1 MNEEQK
7 PINVSTLLAFVV
19 LIAMVVLLP
28 AYWEWIGFT
37 TAEEPEPDPVT
48 TTQAVIPPEEFPTG
62 FDPQEAAT
70 LSEREITTADTATGL
85 FLQKTSWTEEY
96 LTVTTPH
103 LEAVFST
110 RGARLVR
117 LLLLD
122 YQYNDDDRHGQP
134 IVLLDSTDDAGPRFR
149 FYQDAVDLTTVPF
162 VTDQSSIVLTAG
174 DSTDIRF
181 TVPTRDGSEWTVTYT
196 FVADRHDFRT
206 HLTIPEPWRAGL
218 ERELHFGWTGGIA
231 PTEPDVEDDNGKF
244 AAVALMGRDLET
256 IGDID
261 DAGRNFSGLTHWAA
275 VRTKYFVCAT
285 IPEEEGAGFR
295 VEGREEPLFFEGE
308 TLLLKQFSAFVRT
321 DLRAGAPIDVS
332 YTLYTGPIDYDVLK
346 EYGVG
351 LDEMVDL
358 GWRWVV
364 RPFSL
369 VILWLFQTLH
379 SVIPNYGLVIIVFS
393 LLIKT
398 VFHPL
403 TKKQMRSM
411 HRMQEMQPRL
421 AKLKERYGKD
431 AQRMNKETMKLYK
444 DAGINPLGGCLPL
457 LPQMPIFYALFQVF
471 QTSIEL
477 RGAYFFGWLTDL
489 SQKDP
494 YYILPIIMA
503 LSMFVQQKL
512 SMKDPKQK
520 MLVYMMP
527 VLFGF
532 LFRNFPAGL
541 TLYWTCYNISSVI
554 EQVWLIS
561 HPSSEEPK
569 GDGEVGSGKV
579 EKTTEKPK
587 SKPARRSRKRK

>member
-7 PINVSTLLAFVV
+7 PINLNTLLAFVA

-37 TAEEPEPDPVT
+37 TAEKPDAVPVDT
-48 TTQAVIPPEEFPTG
+48 TRVVAPPAEFPAD
-62 FDPQEAAT
+62 FDTQEPAT
-70 LSEREITTADTATGL
+70 LSEREITTQDTATGL
-85 FLQKTSWTEEY
+85 FLREPSWTEEH

-117 LLLLD
+117 LVLRD
-122 YQYNDDDRHGQP
+122 YQYNDDARRGQP

-149 FYQDAVDLTTVPF
+149 FYQDAVDLTQAPF
-162 VTDQSSIVLTAG
+162 VVDRGSFTLTAG

-196 FVADRHDFRT
+196 FVADRYDFRT
-206 HLTIPEPWRAGL
+206 RLTIPDPWQAGL
-218 ERELHFGWTGGIA
+218 ERELHFGWTGGLS
-231 PTEPDVEDDNGKF
+231 PTEPDAEEDNGNF

-261 DAGRNFSGLTHWAA
+261 DAGRDFSGLTHWAA

-285 IPEEEGAGFR
+285 IPEETGAGFR
-295 VEGREEPLFFEGE
+295 VEGREEPLRFEGE
-308 TLLLKQFSAFVRT
+308 TIQLKQFSAYVRT
-321 DLRAGAPIDVS
+321 ELRAGAPIDVS
-332 YTLYTGPIDYDVLK
+332 YRLYTGPIDYDALK

-351 LDEMVDL
+351 LEEMVDL

-393 LLIKT
+393 LLIKA

-411 HRMQEMQPRL
+411 RRMQDMQPRL
-421 AKLKERYGKD
+421 AKLKERFGKD
-431 AQRMNKETMKLYK
+431 PQRMNKETMKLYR

-471 QTSIEL
+471 RTSIEL

-512 SMKDPKQK
+512 TMKDPKQK

-527 VLFGF
+527 LLFGF
-532 LFRNFPAGL
+532 LFKDFPAGL

-554 EQVWLIS
+554 EQTWLIG
-561 HPSSEEPK
+561 HPSPEEPK
-569 GDGEVGSGKV
+569 AEGEVGSGKV
-579 EKTTEKPK
+579 EK